1 MVISKREKVVFIVTV
16 GLLALLAL
24 DRLAISPLLA
34 AMEATQQTRDRLA
47 VDKSNAQTLLSQG
60 RQLAPR
66 WQAMTRAGLKQD
78 RGEAENQV
86 QHVILDW
93 VHETAPGQGPA
104 KLTRLSTNSLP
115 EKTRLPEIAFQVDG
129 TGSLWAVTRLLWH
142 LETADIPIRATEVQI
157 SAKEGGSDLI
167 FHLGISTVYAPP
179 PPPSSQPTTA
189 SGVRK

>member
-1 MVISKREKVVFIVTV
+1 MVISKREKLVFIVTM
-16 GLLALLAL
+16 GSLALLAL

-34 AMEATQQTRDRLA
+34 AMDATQQKRDRLA
-47 VDKSNAQTLLSQG
+47 ADKLHAQALLSQS
-60 RQLAPR
+60 RQLTPR

-86 QHVILDW
+86 QHAILDW
-93 VHETAPGQGPA
+93 VHETAPGQTPA

-115 EKTRLPEIAFQVDG
+115 EKTRLPKIAFQVDG
-129 TGSLWAVTRLLWH
+129 TGSLWAVTRLLWR

-157 SAKEGGSDLI
+157 SAKEGSSELI

-179 PPPSSQPTTA
+179 PSSQPATA
-189 SGVRK
+189 TGASK